1 MAQCGIIFS
10 MLAKRFFIAALSAAL
25 AVLYAVADETL
36 RPITSY
42 AELLALSDAEFAESR
57 PFEVTGQVIAVY
69 PNRTIFIHDETEFFE
84 ILFDKAHE
92 LKAGELVSIKGH
104 TKFKHDTSGVRD
116 LIGDSWETKGTAQI
130 PQPERTTIASLAE
143 DIHNT
148 GFVKVHG
155 TITDAFVDEID
166 SEWNCLILKD
176 GASIIHVA
184 IADSG
189 DMRKRL
195 SDFVDSEVDVAGA
208 AFPGHAG
215 FRRFIGPFLR
225 VWDESCIQITRPAPK
240 DPFSLPELEDLS
252 GIGAEK
258 VSAMARRTA
267 TGTVLA
273 VWGKGNVLVQDR
285 LGRMIRVD
293 LADPAILP
301 SCGDRIAVVGYPES
315 DMYRIN
321 LARAQFKIGA
331 GLPAGSDP
339 SGETEGS
346 HDNPEDV
353 TPETILL
360 DGRGKQMIKP
370 NYHGRL
376 VRMTGVVRALS
387 AEAGDERVL
396 YIDCGKFLIPTD
408 VSAKPEIASGLEI
421 GCMVKVTGVCVL
433 ESPNWRPSMAFPRIE
448 RILLVPRSK
457 EDIRIISRP
466 PWLTTGRLLAFIGA
480 LLAALAAILV
490 WNLSLR
496 RLAERRGRE
505 LLRSELSQA
514 EAELR
519 VDERTRL
526 AAELHD
532 SLAQNMT
539 GISFQ
544 IAAARS
550 ARNVSPEAEDKHL
563 ETAERMLLSS
573 RTELRRCIWD
583 LRSEALSEPDF
594 AKAIHT
600 TVQPVIGKAKLD
612 LSCDINRSLMD
623 DSTAHAV
630 LRILRELAAN
640 AVVHGKAANVWV
652 ACEDKGSE
660 LRFTVS
666 DDGCGFNPSTCPGQ
680 NEGHFGLSGI
690 RERVKRLEGAFEIK
704 SATGKGT
711 VATVTLTKGSTPL

>member
-1 MAQCGIIFS
+1 

-84 ILFDKAHE
+84 ILFDKTHE
-92 LKAGELVSIKGH
+92 LKAGEIVSIKGH

-130 PQPERTTIASLAE
+130 PHPERTTIASLAE

-176 GASIIHVA
+176 GASVIHVA

-339 SGETEGS
+339 SGETEES
-346 HDNPEDV
+346 HGNPEDV

-652 ACEDKGSE
+652 ACEDKDSE

-690 RERVKRLEGAFEIK
+690 RERVKRLEGAFEVK

>member
-1 MAQCGIIFS
+1 MFAT
-10 MLAKRFFIAALSAAL
+10 RFLISALFAASAFFH
-25 AVLYAVADETL
+25 ADAEENP

-42 AELLALSDAEFAESR
+42 AESLALSDAEFAESR
-57 PFEVTGQVIAVY
+57 PFEVTGQVVAVY
-69 PNRTIFIHDETEFFE
+69 PNRTVFLHDTSGFFE
-84 ILFDKAHE
+84 ILFDKTHD
-92 LKAGELVSIKGH
+92 LKAGEVVSVKGH

-143 DIHNT
+143 NIRNT
-148 GFVKVHG
+148 RFVKVHG

-166 SEWNCLILKD
+166 SEWNYFILKD
-176 GASIIHVA
+176 GASVIHVA

-225 VWDESCIQITRPAPK
+225 VWDESCIRITRPAPK

-293 LADPAILP
+293 LADPAVLP

-321 LARAQFKIGA
+321 LARAQFRVGEGLSA
-331 GLPAGSDP
+331 GPNLPG
-339 SGETEGS
+339 
-346 HDNPEDV
+346 NPEDV

-376 VRMTGVVRALS
+376 VRMTGLVRALS

-408 VSAKPEIASGLEI
+408 VSAKPEIASELEI

-433 ESPNWRPSMAFPRIE
+433 ESPNWRPSIAFPRIE

-480 LLAALAAILV
+480 LLVALAAILV

-594 AKAIHT
+594 AKAIQT

-652 ACEDKGSE
+652 TCEDKRSE
-660 LRFTVS
+660 LRFMVS

>member
-1 MAQCGIIFS
+1 
-10 MLAKRFFIAALSAAL
+10 MLAKRFSIALFAASAFF
-25 AVLYAVADETL
+25 YADAEEPPH
-36 RPITSY
+36 PITSY
-42 AELLALSDAEFAESR
+42 AQSLTLSDAEFAENR
-57 PFEVTGQVIAVY
+57 PFEITAQVIAVY
-69 PNRTIFIHDETEFFE
+69 PSRIVFLHDTSGFFE
-84 ILFDKAHE
+84 ILFDKDHG
-92 LKAGELVSIKGH
+92 LKAGEVVSVKGH
-104 TKFKHDTSGVRD
+104 TKFKHDTSDVRD
-116 LIGDSWETKGTAQI
+116 LIGDSWAAKGSEQI
-130 PQPERTTIASLAE
+130 PQPERATIASLAE
-143 DIHNT
+143 NIRHT
-148 GFVKVHG
+148 RFVKVHG

-166 SEWNCLILKD
+166 SEWNYLILKD
-176 GASIIHVA
+176 GASVIHVA
-184 IADSG
+184 IADFG
-189 DMRKRL
+189 DIRKRL
-195 SDFVDSEVDVAGA
+195 FEFIDAEAEVTGA

-225 VWDESCIQITRPAPK
+225 VWDESCIRITRPAPK
-240 DPFSLPELEDLS
+240 DPFSLPELENLS

-293 LADPAILP
+293 LADPGVLP

-321 LARAQFKIGA
+321 LARAQFRVGEGLSA
-331 GLPAGSDP
+331 GPNLPG
-339 SGETEGS
+339 
-346 HDNPEDV
+346 NPEDV

-360 DGRGKQMIKP
+360 DKRGKQMIKP

-376 VRMTGVVRALS
+376 VRMTGLVRALP
-387 AEAGDERVL
+387 AAAGDERIL
-396 YIDCGKFLIPTD
+396 HIDCGKFLIPAD
-408 VSAKPEIASGLEI
+408 ISAKPEIASGLEI

-457 EDIRIISRP
+457 KDIRIISRP
-466 PWLTTGRLLAFIGA
+466 PWLTTGRLLASVGA
-480 LLAALAAILV
+480 LLAALVAILV
-490 WNLSLR
+490 WNISLR
-496 RLAERRGRE
+496 RLADRRGRE

-550 ARNVSPEAEDKHL
+550 ARNISPKAEDKHL
-563 ETAERMLLSS
+563 EAAERMLLSS

-594 AKAIHT
+594 AKAIQT

-612 LSCDINRSLMD
+612 LSCDIDRSLMD
-623 DSTAHAV
+623 DSTAHAI
-630 LRILRELAAN
+630 LRIVRELAAN
-640 AVVHGKAANVWV
+640 AVAHGKAANVAV
-652 ACEDKGSE
+652 VCEDKGSE

-666 DDGCGFNPSTCPGQ
+666 DDGSGFNPSACLGQ

-690 RERVKRLEGAFEIK
+690 RERVKRLEGTFEI
-704 SATGKGT
+704 TTTPGKGT
-711 VATVTLTKGSTPL
+711 VATVILKKN

>member
-1 MAQCGIIFS
+1 MFE
-10 MLAKRFFIAALSAAL
+10 MKFLIAALFAAS
-25 AVLYAVADETL
+25 AVLYADADENP

-42 AELLALSDAEFAESR
+42 AESLALSDAEFAENR
-57 PFEVTGQVIAVY
+57 PFEIMGQVIAVY
-69 PNRTIFIHDETEFFE
+69 PNRTVFLHDTSGFFE
-84 ILFDKAHE
+84 ILFGKTHG
-92 LKAGELVSIKGH
+92 LKAGDVVSVKGH

-130 PQPERTTIASLAE
+130 PQPERATIASLAE

-166 SEWNCLILKD
+166 SEWNYLILKD
-176 GASIIHVA
+176 GASVIHVA

-195 SDFVDSEVDVAGA
+195 SDFVDSVVDVTGA

-215 FRRFIGPFLR
+215 FRRFIGPFLH
-225 VWDESCIQITRPAPK
+225 VWDESCIHITRPAPK

-267 TGTVLA
+267 TGKVLA

-285 LGRMIRVD
+285 LGRIIRVD

-339 SGETEGS
+339 AGETEGS
-346 HDNPEDV
+346 DPHGNPEDV

-376 VRMTGVVRALS
+376 VRMTGLVRALP

-466 PWLTTGRLLAFIGA
+466 PWWTPARLLASVGA
-480 LLAALAAILV
+480 LLAALVAILI

-600 TVQPVIGKAKLD
+600 TVQPIIGKAKLD
-612 LSCDINRSLMD
+612 LSCDIDRSLMD

-640 AVVHGKAANVWV
+640 AVAHGKAANVWV
-652 ACEDKGSE
+652 ACEDKGRE

-666 DDGCGFNPSTCPGQ
+666 DDGCGFNSSSCPGQ

-711 VATVTLTKGSTPL
+711 VATMTLAKRSTPL

>member
-1 MAQCGIIFS
+1 MFAT
-10 MLAKRFFIAALSAAL
+10 RFLISALFAASAFF
-25 AVLYAVADETL
+25 YADAEENP

-42 AELLALSDAEFAESR
+42 AESLALSDAEFAENR
-57 PFEVTGQVIAVY
+57 PFEVTGQVVAVY
-69 PNRTIFIHDETEFFE
+69 PNRTVFLHDTSGFFE
-84 ILFDKAHE
+84 ILFDKTHG
-92 LKAGELVSIKGH
+92 LKAGAVVSVKGH

-166 SEWNCLILKD
+166 SEWNYLILKD
-176 GASIIHVA
+176 GASVIHVA

-189 DMRKRL
+189 LRKRL
-195 SDFVDSEVDVAGA
+195 ADFIDANVEVVGA

-225 VWDESCIQITRPAPK
+225 VWDESCIRITRPAPN
-240 DPFSLPELEDLS
+240 DPFSLPELEDPS

-273 VWGKGNVLVQDR
+273 VWGKGNVLMLDR

-293 LADPAILP
+293 LADPAVLP

-321 LARAQFKIGA
+321 LARAQFRITED
-331 GLPAGSDP
+331 LPTGSGP
-339 SGETEGS
+339 PVA
-346 HDNPEDV
+346 PEDV

-360 DGRGKQMIKP
+360 DERGKQMIKP

-376 VRMTGVVRALS
+376 VRMTGLVRALP
-387 AEAGDERVL
+387 AEAGNERVF
-396 YIDCGKFLIPTD
+396 YIDCGKFLIPAD
-408 VSAKPEIASGLEI
+408 VSAKPEIASELEI
-421 GCMVKVTGVCVL
+421 GCRVEVTGVCVL

-480 LLAALAAILV
+480 LLAALTAILI

-563 ETAERMLLSS
+563 EAAERMLLSS

-594 AKAIHT
+594 TKAIQT

-612 LSCDINRSLMD
+612 LSCDVERSLMD
-623 DSTAHAV
+623 DSTAHAI

>member
-1 MAQCGIIFS
+1 
-10 MLAKRFFIAALSAAL
+10 MLAKRFSIALFAAS
-25 AVLYAVADETL
+25 AVLCADAEETL

-42 AELLALSDAEFAESR
+42 AQSLTLSDAEFAESR
-57 PFEVTGQVIAVY
+57 PFEVTGQVVAVY
-69 PNRTIFIHDETEFFE
+69 PNRTVFLHDTSGFFE
-84 ILFDKAHE
+84 ILFDKTHG
-92 LKAGELVSIKGH
+92 LKAGAVVSVKGH

-116 LIGDSWETKGTAQI
+116 LIGDSWEIKGTAQI

-166 SEWNCLILKD
+166 SEWNYLILKD
-176 GASIIHVA
+176 GASVIHVA

-225 VWDESCIQITRPAPK
+225 VWDESCIHITRPAPK

-273 VWGKGNVLVQDR
+273 VWGKGNILVQDR

-331 GLPAGSDP
+331 GLPAGSDHA
-339 SGETEGS
+339 GETEGS

-376 VRMTGVVRALS
+376 VRMTGHVRALS

-408 VSAKPEIASGLEI
+408 VSAKPEIASELEI
-421 GCMVKVTGVCVL
+421 GCRVEVTGVCVL

-594 AKAIHT
+594 AKAILT
-600 TVQPVIGKAKLD
+600 TVQPVIGKAKLN
-612 LSCDINRSLMD
+612 LSCDINRTLMD

-660 LRFTVS
+660 LQFSVS

-690 RERVKRLEGAFEIK
+690 RERVKRLEGTFEIR
-704 SATGKGT
+704 SATEKGT

>member
-1 MAQCGIIFS
+1 
-10 MLAKRFFIAALSAAL
+10 
-25 AVLYAVADETL
+25 
-36 RPITSY
+36 
-42 AELLALSDAEFAESR
+42 
-57 PFEVTGQVIAVY
+57 
-69 PNRTIFIHDETEFFE
+69 
-84 ILFDKAHE
+84 
-92 LKAGELVSIKGH
+92 
-104 TKFKHDTSGVRD
+104 
-116 LIGDSWETKGTAQI
+116 
-130 PQPERTTIASLAE
+130 
-143 DIHNT
+143 
-148 GFVKVHG
+148 
-155 TITDAFVDEID
+155 
-166 SEWNCLILKD
+166 
-176 GASIIHVA
+176 
-184 IADSG
+184 
-189 DMRKRL
+189 
-195 SDFVDSEVDVAGA
+195 
-208 AFPGHAG
+208 
-215 FRRFIGPFLR
+215 
-225 VWDESCIQITRPAPK
+225 
-240 DPFSLPELEDLS
+240 
-252 GIGAEK
+252 
-258 VSAMARRTA
+258 
-267 TGTVLA
+267 
-273 VWGKGNVLVQDR
+273 
-285 LGRMIRVD
+285 
-293 LADPAILP
+293 
-301 SCGDRIAVVGYPES
+301 
-315 DMYRIN
+315 
-321 LARAQFKIGA
+321 
-331 GLPAGSDP
+331 
-339 SGETEGS
+339 
-346 HDNPEDV
+346 
-353 TPETILL
+353 
-360 DGRGKQMIKP
+360 MIKP

-376 VRMTGVVRALS
+376 VRMTGLVRALP
-387 AEAGDERVL
+387 AEAGDERVF
-396 YIDCGKFLIPTD
+396 YIDCGKFLIPAD
-408 VSAKPEIASGLEI
+408 VSAKPEIASELEI
-421 GCMVKVTGVCVL
+421 GCRVEVTGVCVL

-550 ARNVSPEAEDKHL
+550 ARNFSSEAEDKHL

-612 LSCDINRSLMD
+612 LSCDIDRSLMD
-623 DSTAHAV
+623 DSSAHAV

-640 AVVHGKAANVWV
+640 AVAHGKAANVWV
-652 ACEDKGSE
+652 ACEDKGRE

-711 VATVTLTKGSTPL
+711 VATVTLSKESKPL

>member
-1 MAQCGIIFS
+1 MFE
-10 MLAKRFFIAALSAAL
+10 MKFLIAALFAAS
-25 AVLYAVADETL
+25 AVLYADADETL

-42 AELLALSDAEFAESR
+42 AESLALSDAEFGEGR
-57 PFEVTGQVIAVY
+57 PFEITGQVIAVY
-69 PNRTIFIHDETEFFE
+69 PNRTVFFHDASGFFE
-84 ILFDKAHE
+84 ILFDEAHG
-92 LKAGELVSIKGH
+92 LKVGDVVSVRGH
-104 TKFKHDTSGVRD
+104 TKFRQKTSGVRD
-116 LIGDSWETKGTAQI
+116 LIGDSWAIKGTAQI
-130 PQPERTTIASLAE
+130 PQPERTTIASLV
-143 DIHNT
+143 DNIRST
-148 GFVKVHG
+148 RFVEVHG

-166 SEWNCLILKD
+166 SEWNYFILKD
-176 GASIIHVA
+176 GASVIHVA

-195 SDFVDSEVDVAGA
+195 ADFVDAEVDVTGA
-208 AFPGHAG
+208 AFSGHAG
-215 FRRFIGPFLR
+215 FRRFIGPFLH
-225 VWDESCIQITRPAPK
+225 VWEESCIRIVKPAPK

-252 GIGAEK
+252 DIGAEK

-293 LADPAILP
+293 LANPAILP

-321 LARAQFKIGA
+321 LARAQFRK
-331 GLPAGSDP
+331 
-339 SGETEGS
+339 EGGVTKLTNEAES
-346 HDNPEDV
+346 V
-353 TPETILL
+353 TPESILL
-360 DGRGKQMIKP
+360 DDHGRQMIKP

-376 VRMTGVVRALS
+376 VRMTGLVRALP
-387 AEAGDERVL
+387 AEAGDERVF
-396 YIDCGKFLIPTD
+396 YIDCGKFLIPAD
-408 VSAKPEIASGLEI
+408 VSAKPEIASELEI
-421 GCMVKVTGVCVL
+421 GCRVEVTGVCVL

-448 RILLVPRSK
+448 RLLLVPCAK

-550 ARNVSPEAEDKHL
+550 ARNVSPEAESKHL

-612 LSCDINRSLMD
+612 LSCDIDRSLMD

-640 AVVHGKAANVWV
+640 AVAHGKAANVMV
-652 ACEDKGSE
+652 VCEDKGSE

-711 VATVTLTKGSTPL
+711 VATVTLAKESTPL

>member
-1 MAQCGIIFS
+1 MFARKF
-10 MLAKRFFIAALSAAL
+10 LIAALFAAS
-25 AVLYAVADETL
+25 AVLYADADENP

-42 AELLALSDAEFAESR
+42 AESLALSDAEFAENR
-57 PFEVTGQVIAVY
+57 PFEIMGQVIAVY
-69 PNRTIFIHDETEFFE
+69 PNRTVFLHDTSGFFK
-84 ILFDKAHE
+84 ILFDKAHG
-92 LKAGELVSIKGH
+92 LKAGDVVSVKGH
-104 TKFKHDTSGVRD
+104 TKFKHDTSCVRD
-116 LIGDSWETKGTAQI
+116 LIGDSWATKGTAQI
-130 PQPERTTIASLAE
+130 PQPERATIAALAE
-143 DIHNT
+143 DMRNT
-148 GFVKVHG
+148 RFVKVQG
-155 TITDAFVDEID
+155 TIADAFVDEID
-166 SEWNCLILKD
+166 SEWNYFILKD
-176 GASIIHVA
+176 GTSVIHVA
-184 IADSG
+184 VADSG
-189 DMRKRL
+189 DIRKRL
-195 SDFVDSEVDVAGA
+195 ADFIDADVEVTGA

-215 FRRFIGPFLR
+215 FRRFIGPFLN
-225 VWDESCIQITRPAPK
+225 VWDESCIHITRPAPK

-267 TGTVLA
+267 TGKVLA

-285 LGRMIRVD
+285 LGRIIRVD
-293 LADPAILP
+293 LADPGILP

-315 DMYRIN
+315 DLYRIN
-321 LARAQFKIGA
+321 LARAQFRSPWGSDPSVS
-331 GLPAGSDP
+331 PAGSDP
-339 SGETEGS
+339 AG
-346 HDNPEDV
+346 NPEDV

-360 DGRGKQMIKP
+360 DERGKQMIKP

-376 VRMTGVVRALS
+376 VRMTGLVRALP

-396 YIDCGKFLIPTD
+396 YIDCGKFLIPAD
-408 VSAKPEIASGLEI
+408 VSAKPEIASDLEI
-421 GCMVKVTGVCVL
+421 GCRVKVTGVCVL
-433 ESPNWRPSMAFPRIE
+433 ESPNWRPNMAFPRIE

-466 PWLTTGRLLAFIGA
+466 PWWTPARLLASVGA
-480 LLAALAAILV
+480 LLAALVAILI

-550 ARNVSPEAEDKHL
+550 ARNFSPEAEDKHL

-600 TVQPVIGKAKLD
+600 TVQPVISKAKLN
-612 LSCDINRSLMD
+612 LSCDIDRSLMD

-640 AVVHGKAANVWV
+640 AVAHGKAANVWV
-652 ACEDKGSE
+652 ACEDKGRE

-704 SATGKGT
+704 SATGKGS
-711 VATVTLTKGSTPL
+711 VATVTLSKGSAPL

>member
-1 MAQCGIIFS
+1 MFE
-10 MLAKRFFIAALSAAL
+10 MKFLIAALFAAS
-25 AVLYAVADETL
+25 AVLYADADENP

-42 AELLALSDAEFAESR
+42 AESLALSDAEFAESR

-69 PNRTIFIHDETEFFE
+69 PNRTVFLHDTSGFFE
-84 ILFDKAHE
+84 ILFGKTHG
-92 LKAGELVSIKGH
+92 LKAGEVVSVKGH
-104 TKFKHDTSGVRD
+104 TKFKHDTSDVRD

-166 SEWNCLILKD
+166 SEWNYLILKD
-176 GASIIHVA
+176 GASVIHVA

-225 VWDESCIQITRPAPK
+225 VWDESCIHITSPAPK

-267 TGTVLA
+267 NGTVLA

-293 LADPAILP
+293 LANPAILP

-321 LARAQFKIGA
+321 LARAQFRSPWGSDPSVS
-331 GLPAGSDP
+331 PAGSDP
-339 SGETEGS
+339 HG
-346 HDNPEDV
+346 NPEDV

-376 VRMTGVVRALS
+376 VRMTGLVRALP

-396 YIDCGKFLIPTD
+396 YIDCGKFLIPAD

-505 LLRSELSQA
+505 LLRSELSQS

-539 GISFQ
+539 GISF
-544 IAAARS
+544 
-550 ARNVSPEAEDKHL
+550 
-563 ETAERMLLSS
+563 
-573 RTELRRCIWD
+573 
-583 LRSEALSEPDF
+583 
-594 AKAIHT
+594 
-600 TVQPVIGKAKLD
+600 
-612 LSCDINRSLMD
+612 
-623 DSTAHAV
+623 
-630 LRILRELAAN
+630 
-640 AVVHGKAANVWV
+640 
-652 ACEDKGSE
+652 
-660 LRFTVS
+660 
-666 DDGCGFNPSTCPGQ
+666 
-680 NEGHFGLSGI
+680 
-690 RERVKRLEGAFEIK
+690 
-704 SATGKGT
+704 
-711 VATVTLTKGSTPL
+711 

>member
-1 MAQCGIIFS
+1 MSA
-10 MLAKRFFIAALSAAL
+10 ARFLMVALFAAL
-25 AVLYAVADETL
+25 AVLSADADETL

-42 AELLALSDAEFAESR
+42 AESLALSDAEFAENR
-57 PFEVTGQVIAVY
+57 PFEIMGQVIAVY
-69 PNRTIFIHDETEFFE
+69 PNRTVFLHDASGFFE
-84 ILFDKAHE
+84 LLFDEAHG
-92 LKAGELVSIKGH
+92 LKAGDVVSVRGH
-104 TKFKHDTSGVRD
+104 TKFRHETSGVRD
-116 LIGDSWETKGTAQI
+116 LIGDSWTIKGTAQI
-130 PQPERTTIASLAE
+130 PQPEQATIASLVD
-143 DIHNT
+143 DIRNIR
-148 GFVKVHG
+148 FVKVNG

-166 SEWNCLILKD
+166 SEWNYFILKD
-176 GASIIHVA
+176 GANIIHVA
-184 IADSG
+184 VADSG

-195 SDFVDSEVDVAGA
+195 ADFVDAEVEVTSA

-215 FRRFIGPFLR
+215 FRRFIGPFLH
-225 VWDESCIQITRPAPK
+225 VWEESCIRIVKPAPK

-252 GIGAEK
+252 GVGAKK
-258 VSAMARRTA
+258 VSSMVRRTA
-267 TGTVLA
+267 VGNVLA

-301 SCGDRIAVVGYPES
+301 SCGDTIAVVGYPES
-315 DMYRIN
+315 DLYRIN
-321 LARAQFKIGA
+321 LARAQFRK
-331 GLPAGSDP
+331 
-339 SGETEGS
+339 EGGVTKLTNEAES
-346 HDNPEDV
+346 V
-353 TPETILL
+353 TPESILL
-360 DGRGKQMIKP
+360 DDQGRQMIKP

-376 VRMTGVVRALS
+376 VRMTGLVRALP
-387 AEAGDERVL
+387 AEAGDERVF
-396 YIDCGKFLIPTD
+396 YIDCGKFLIPAD
-408 VSAKPEIASGLEI
+408 VSAKPEIASELEI
-421 GCMVKVTGVCVL
+421 GCRVEVTGVCVL

-448 RILLVPRSK
+448 RLLLVPRAK

-466 PWLTTGRLLAFIGA
+466 PWWTPARLLASVGA
-480 LLAALAAILV
+480 LLAALVAILI

-496 RLAERRGRE
+496 RLADRRGRE
-505 LLRSELSQA
+505 LFRSDLSRA

-550 ARNVSPEAEDKHL
+550 ARSVSPEAEDKHL
-563 ETAERMLLSS
+563 ETAERMLLSN

-600 TVQPVIGKAKLD
+600 TVQPVIGKARLD
-612 LSCDINRSLMD
+612 LSCDIDRSLMD

-640 AVVHGKAANVWV
+640 AVAHGKAANVRV
-652 ACEDKGSE
+652 ACEDRGDI
-660 LRFTVS
+660 LQFTVS
-666 DDGCGFNPSTCPGQ
+666 DDGCGFDPSNCPGQ

-690 RERVKRLEGAFEIK
+690 RERVKRLEGTFEIK
-704 SATGKGT
+704 SAPGKGA
-711 VATVTLTKGSTPL
+711 VVTVTMAKESKLP

>member
-1 MAQCGIIFS
+1 MFAT
-10 MLAKRFFIAALSAAL
+10 RFLISTLFAASAFF
-25 AVLYAVADETL
+25 YADAEENP

-42 AELLALSDAEFAESR
+42 AESLALSDAEFAESR
-57 PFEVTGQVIAVY
+57 PFEITGQVVAVY
-69 PNRTIFIHDETEFFE
+69 PNRTIFIHDATGFFE
-84 ILFDKAHE
+84 ILFDKTHG
-92 LKAGELVSIKGH
+92 LKAGELVSVKGH

-116 LIGDSWETKGTAQI
+116 LIGDSWETKGAAQI

-155 TITDAFVDEID
+155 TITDAVVDEID
-166 SEWNCLILKD
+166 SEWNYFILKD
-176 GASIIHVA
+176 GASVIHVA

-195 SDFVDSEVDVAGA
+195 ADFIDANVEVVGA

-215 FRRFIGPFLR
+215 FRRFIGPFLH
-225 VWDESCIQITRPAPK
+225 VWDESCIRITRPAPK

-273 VWGKGNVLVQDR
+273 VWGNGNVLVQDR
-285 LGRMIRVD
+285 LGRIIRVD

-321 LARAQFKIGA
+321 LARAQFKIDA
-331 GLPAGSDP
+331 GLPAGDP
-339 SGETEGS
+339 TGETEGT
-346 HDNPEDV
+346 HGNPEDI

-376 VRMTGVVRALS
+376 VRMTGLVRALS
-387 AEAGDERVL
+387 AEAGEERVL

-448 RILLVPRSK
+448 RIVLVPRSK

-505 LLRSELSQA
+505 LMRSELSQA

-563 ETAERMLLSS
+563 EAAERMLLSS

-594 AKAIHT
+594 TKAILT

-612 LSCDINRSLMD
+612 LSCDVERSLMD
-623 DSTAHAV
+623 DSTAHAI

-704 SATGKGT
+704 SAAGKGT

>member
-1 MAQCGIIFS
+1 MFARKF
-10 MLAKRFFIAALSAAL
+10 LIAALFAAS
-25 AVLYAVADETL
+25 AVLCADADENP
-36 RPITSY
+36 RPISSY
-42 AELLALSDAEFAESR
+42 AESLALSDAEFAENR
-57 PFEVTGQVIAVY
+57 PFEIMGQVIAVY
-69 PNRTIFIHDETEFFE
+69 PNRTVFLHDTSGFFE
-84 ILFDKAHE
+84 ILFDKAHG
-92 LKAGELVSIKGH
+92 LKAGDVVSVKGH
-104 TKFKHDTSGVRD
+104 TKFKHDTSCVRD
-116 LIGDSWETKGTAQI
+116 LIGDSWATKGTAQI
-130 PQPERTTIASLAE
+130 PQPERATIAALAE
-143 DIHNT
+143 DMRNT
-148 GFVKVHG
+148 RFVKVHG
-155 TITDAFVDEID
+155 TIADAFVDEID
-166 SEWNCLILKD
+166 SEWNYFILKD
-176 GASIIHVA
+176 GASVIHVA
-184 IADSG
+184 VADSG
-189 DMRKRL
+189 DIRKRL
-195 SDFVDSEVDVAGA
+195 ADFIDAEVEVTGA
-208 AFPGHAG
+208 AFLGHAG

-225 VWDESCIQITRPAPK
+225 VWDESCIHITRPAPK
-240 DPFSLPELEDLS
+240 DPFSLPELEDLC

-267 TGTVLA
+267 TGKVLA

-293 LADPAILP
+293 LANPAILP

-315 DMYRIN
+315 DLYRIN
-321 LARAQFKIGA
+321 LARAQFRSPWGSDPSVS
-331 GLPAGSDP
+331 PAGSDP
-339 SGETEGS
+339 AG
-346 HDNPEDV
+346 NPEDV

-376 VRMTGVVRALS
+376 VRMTGLVRALP

-408 VSAKPEIASGLEI
+408 VSAKPEIASDLEI
-421 GCMVKVTGVCVL
+421 GCRVEVTGVCVL

-550 ARNVSPEAEDKHL
+550 ARNFSPEAEDKHL

-600 TVQPVIGKAKLD
+600 TVQPVIGKAKLN
-612 LSCDINRSLMD
+612 LSCDIDRSLMD

-640 AVVHGKAANVWV
+640 AVAHGKAANVWV
-652 ACEDKGSE
+652 ACEDKGRE

-711 VATVTLTKGSTPL
+711 VATVTLSKESKPL

>member
-1 MAQCGIIFS
+1 MFARKF
-10 MLAKRFFIAALSAAL
+10 LIAALFAAS
-25 AVLYAVADETL
+25 AVLCADADENP

-42 AELLALSDAEFAESR
+42 AESLALSDAEFAENR
-57 PFEVTGQVIAVY
+57 PFEIMGQVIAVY
-69 PNRTIFIHDETEFFE
+69 PNRTVFLHDTSGFFE
-84 ILFDKAHE
+84 ILFDKAHGM
-92 LKAGELVSIKGH
+92 KAGDVVSVKGH
-104 TKFKHDTSGVRD
+104 TKFKHDTSCVRD
-116 LIGDSWETKGTAQI
+116 LIGDSWATKGTAQI
-130 PQPERTTIASLAE
+130 PQPERATIAALAE
-143 DIHNT
+143 DMRNT
-148 GFVKVHG
+148 RFVKVHG
-155 TITDAFVDEID
+155 TIADAFVDEID
-166 SEWNCLILKD
+166 SEWNYFILKD
-176 GASIIHVA
+176 GASVINVA
-184 IADSG
+184 VADFG

-195 SDFVDSEVDVAGA
+195 ADFIDAEVDVAGA

-215 FRRFIGPFLR
+215 FRRFIGPFLH
-225 VWDESCIQITRPAPK
+225 VWDESCIHITRPAPK

-267 TGTVLA
+267 TGKVLA

-293 LADPAILP
+293 LANPAILP

-321 LARAQFKIGA
+321 LARAQFRSPWGSDPSVS
-331 GLPAGSDP
+331 PAGSDP
-339 SGETEGS
+339 AG
-346 HDNPEDV
+346 NPEDV

-360 DGRGKQMIKP
+360 DERGKQMIKP

-376 VRMTGVVRALS
+376 VRMTGLVRALP

-396 YIDCGKFLIPTD
+396 YIDCGKFLIPAD
-408 VSAKPEIASGLEI
+408 VSAKPEIASELEI
-421 GCMVKVTGVCVL
+421 GCRVEVTGVCVL

-480 LLAALAAILV
+480 LLAALAAILI

-612 LSCDINRSLMD
+612 LSCDIDRSLMD

-640 AVVHGKAANVWV
+640 AVAHGKAANVWV

-704 SATGKGT
+704 SATGIGT
-711 VATVTLTKGSTPL
+711 VATVTLAKESTPL